1 MRATL
6 IAAGLAMAVAA
17 GAAPAWAEHGA
28 ESSSVDLDVDL
39 RVDRD
44 GFRVAGQLLGLGK
57 VYGAWLN
64 GRMRADGLSLD
75 GRVQEGSRALNFK
88 LNAEIARR
96 WLDAFGRN
104 PI

>member
-1 MRATL
+1 
-6 IAAGLAMAVAA
+6 
-17 GAAPAWAEHGA
+17 
-28 ESSSVDLDVDL
+28 
-39 RVDRD
+39 
-44 GFRVAGQLLGLGK
+44 
-57 VYGAWLN
+57 
-64 GRMRADGLSLD
+64 MRADGLSLD